1 MEEKRHRKIIKD
13 IIIYLIVN
21 RRKIAKSL
29 QQQDFD
35 KNKTKYFRFGTNL
48 FDDDDYVIEI
58 KICE

>member
-1 MEEKRHRKIIKD
+1 MEEKRYRKIIKD

-21 RRKIAKSL
+21 RKKIAKDL
-29 QQQDFD
+29 QQQKFD

-58 KICE
+58 KIYE

>member
-1 MEEKRHRKIIKD
+1 MEEKRYRKIIKD

-21 RRKIAKSL
+21 RRKIAKDL

>member
-1 MEEKRHRKIIKD
+1 MEEKRYRRIIKD

-21 RRKIAKSL
+21 RRKIAKDL